1 MNDLSV
7 LLLALVMLSFASCRM
22 PASQDTEDLVSH
34 FRFEPEAFDSFFGVS
49 QAQYSLKQASV
60 TSLSIV
66 KRSDDGQNTLVM
78 TLFENLFE
86 TKGTHK
92 HIWLGDT
99 RDGIF
104 APSGIYL
111 GVLQIG
117 SLHFEAVVRVYH
129 R

>member
-1 MNDLSV
+1 MNDLSAM
-7 LLLALVMLSFASCRM
+7 LLALVLLSLASCRM
-22 PASQDTEDLVSH
+22 PVSQDSDDLVSH

-66 KRSDDGQNTLVM
+66 KRSDDGHNTLVM

-99 RDGIF
+99 RDGTF
-104 APSGIYL
+104 APSGIYV
-111 GVLQIG
+111 GVLVIG

>member
-7 LLLALVMLSFASCRM
+7 MVLPLVLLCVASCRM
-22 PASQDTEDLVSH
+22 PASQDADDLVSH

-49 QAQYSLKQASV
+49 RAQYSLRQASV

-78 TLFENLFE
+78 TLFKNLFE
-86 TKGTHK
+86 TKGTHQ
-92 HIWLGDT
+92 HVWLGDT
-99 RDGIF
+99 QDGTF
-104 APSGIYL
+104 APSGIYI

>member
-1 MNDLSV
+1 MNDFSVVMLFLVLLSV
-7 LLLALVMLSFASCRM
+7 ASCRM
-22 PASQDTEDLVSH
+22 PASQDTDELVSH

-49 QAQYSLKQASV
+49 RAQYSLREASV

-66 KRSDDGQNTLVM
+66 KRSDHGQNTLVM
-78 TLFENLFE
+78 TLFENLYE
-86 TKGTHK
+86 SKGTHK
-92 HIWLGDT
+92 HVWLGDT

-104 APSGIYL
+104 APSGIYV